1 MKYLFLEYPRCST
14 CRKAKSWLSENNVEF
29 YDRNI
34 VEENPSFEELENWI
48 KLSGLDI
55 KKFFNT
61 SGLVYKE
68 MNLKDKLD
76 DMSDKEKIELLATN
90 GKLVKRPLLISEN
103 SVLVGFKEEKW
114 KENLKNS

>member
-1 MKYLFLEYPRCST
+1 
-14 CRKAKSWLSENNVEF
+14 
-29 YDRNI
+29 
-34 VEENPSFEELENWI
+34 
-48 KLSGLDI
+48 
-55 KKFFNT
+55 
-61 SGLVYKE
+61 